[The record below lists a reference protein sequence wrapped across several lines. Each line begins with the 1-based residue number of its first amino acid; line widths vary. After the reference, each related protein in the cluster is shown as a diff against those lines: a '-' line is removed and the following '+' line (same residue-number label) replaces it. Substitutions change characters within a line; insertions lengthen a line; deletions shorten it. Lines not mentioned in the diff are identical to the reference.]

1 MASNALNAE
10 VKATSKL
17 LQWRGLRLAAMRWG
31 VLLWWSLWPIHS
43 LAVEC
48 DMAFRHGI
56 LISPDQIRILTDGRT
71 QYQINNDNQ
80 LFVQGQWL
88 ELSEQDGQL
97 LTQYSQ
103 GMRRFVPQVVGIAVD
118 SVEVGLSTIEN
129 MLVGVGNPAQQQ
141 EWQALVRETTYQLM
155 SRFVRSGEHFYLAPQ
170 SLNEMDSFL
179 HGELKHNLSLL
190 AKNTVG
196 AVWQALR
203 NALRQT
209 DDNFEQHEMQD
220 WQAVEALMEKINSNL
235 DAKAEELESK
245 SVLFCQRLRELDHI
259 ETQLQQRVPHLLSYD
274 VVIEK

>member
-1 MASNALNAE
+1 MASKLVSADI
-10 VKATSKL
+10 KAASRFISL
-17 LQWRGLRLAAMRWG
+17 SGLRCY
-31 VLLWWSLWPIHS
+31 VLLWSCLWSVTS

-56 LISPDQIRILTDGRT
+56 LISPEQIRILTDGRT

-80 LFVQGQWL
+80 LFVQGLWL
-88 ELSEQDGQL
+88 ELPEQDTTL
-97 LTQYSQ
+97 LKQYSQ

-141 EWQALVRETTYQLM
+141 EWKALVRETTYQLM

-179 HGELKHNLSLL
+179 HGELKENLNLL

-235 DAKAEELESK
+235 DAKAEEMESK

-259 ETQLQQRVPHLLSYD
+259 ETQLQQRVPQLLSYD